1 MSRLKK
7 RSGAGAGAVST
18 GMVARRGDGVGDDAP
33 SSAARGITGDTMHRR
48 STDPNAC
55 HLCLRALSFVLAPQ
69 RGWSTEDIGLR
80 ATAWW
85 GSDGARAVP
94 ASSIWFLAL
103 IV

>member
-7 RSGAGAGAVST
+7 RSGAGAGALST
-18 GMVARRGDGVGDDAP
+18 GLVASRGDGLGDGAP
-33 SSAARGITGDTMHRR
+33 RSAARAITGNTMVRR
-48 STDPNAC
+48 TKNRNAC
-55 HLCLRALSFVLAPQ
+55 HICLGPLSFVLAPQ
-69 RGWSTEDIGLR
+69 RGSSTADIWPR

-94 ASSIWFLAL
+94 ARSIWLLAL